1 LGDLRE
7 HLREYGAVTEVFMQ
21 DLSQLPV
28 RDAKTPAAN
37 SRHASDGAVV
47 ERVMS
52 TATFE
57 GAAEENI

>member
-1 LGDLRE
+1 
-7 HLREYGAVTEVFMQ
+7 MQ